1 MILSCCRAGAGPDL
15 EVARQRHGAL
25 PTGGGDWPAHLPV
38 NRHGATRPGALPG
51 RVRQG
56 IPGPCKL
63 DRGRDSLAQRL
74 AVTECP

>member
-38 NRHGATRPGALPG
+38 NRHGATPAVTAPCRDAGARARARHPS
-51 RVRQG
+51 
-56 IPGPCKL
+56 KL
-63 DRGRDSLAQRL
+63 IRDSLAQRL
-74 AVTECP
+74 AVTE